1 MNNTETASSR
11 SSFAN
16 ITLYWANVIQNVGKP
31 FSGRNNM
38 NARKPASSHKVKFI
52 RNSNRTVWEKITDG
66 ISAIINAS
74 KIEKSIQNQLWGALA
89 MLATLILL
97 QPAIFWW
104 GLCLFGSTM
113 CLTMEFFNTSIE
125 QLADYINPE
134 YDPRIG
140 RIKDLAAGGTVMA
153 SIGTFISGVLMIL
166 DTFSI
171 LG

>member
-1 MNNTETASSR
+1 MKVKKSPSS
-11 SSFAN
+11 
-16 ITLYWANVIQNVGKP
+16 Q
-31 FSGRNNM
+31 
-38 NARKPASSHKVKFI
+38 KVKFI
-52 RNSNRTVWEKITDG
+52 RNSNRNVWVKIQDG
-66 ISAIINAS
+66 IRAIIDAAR
-74 KIEKSIQNQLWGALA
+74 IEKSIQNQLWGAVA

-125 QLADYINPE
+125 QLADYLNPE

-140 RIKDLAAGGTVMA
+140 SIKDLAAGGAIMA
-153 SIGTFISGVLMIL
+153 SIGTFICGVLMIL
-166 DTFSI
+166 DTFAL